1 MIGNRKTTFES
12 MGVKAYT
19 RSQYDKTFDLL
30 KKYEHIVVRQATL
43 DTTALEELVAI
54 CDTDEKYSLIDE
66 LLSRFYYM
74 DDEDYQNKIGQI
86 ANHIISMKYEPDKTV
101 IMAMAHDHET
111 DGSQDVLNALQIAL
125 ELRGYNGFSTDSRMD
140 QKVEKKHYKKGI
152 RNYVIVDDFV
162 GTGRTAYNRFRT
174 FVDNLNKDD
183 IHISFC
189 VVSGMKFGVDYCHHN
204 RMPLYC
210 PLQLSK
216 GLSGYYKGFELS
228 VKVYTMKELEMNLA
242 NRINKL
248 ELATYTMGWGKAEAL
263 FYREGRNVPN
273 NVYPIFWWKMYRDG
287 RARNTLFH
295 RRQNGY

>member
-1 MIGNRKTTFES
+1 
-12 MGVKAYT
+12 MGVKSYT
-19 RSQYDKTFDLL
+19 RSEYDKSFDLL
-30 KKYEHIVVRQATL
+30 KKYERIVVRQATQ
-43 DTTALEELVAI
+43 DTTALDELVAI

-74 DDEDYQNKIGQI
+74 DDEDYQTRIGQI
-86 ANHIISMKYEPDKTV
+86 ASHIIRLKYEPDKTV

-125 ELRGYNGFSTDSRMD
+125 ELRGYSGFKTDSRMD
-140 QKVEKKHYKKGI
+140 QKVEKNHYKKGI
-152 RNYVIVDDFV
+152 RNYVIVDDFM
-162 GTGRTAYNRFRT
+162 GTGRTALNRYHS
-174 FVDNLNKDD
+174 FVNMLNKDD
-183 IHISFC
+183 IHVSFC
-189 VVSGMKFGVDYCHHN
+189 IVCGMKFGVDYCHYN

-210 PLQLSK
+210 PVQLAK

-228 VKVYTMKELEMNLA
+228 VRAYTMKELEMNLA
-242 NRINKL
+242 RKIGEL

-273 NVYPIFWWKMYRDG
+273 NVYPVFWWKMYRDG
-287 RARNTLFH
+287 SVRTPLFH